1 MRKRPLGTWLGV
13 LALLLLVAMTAGVAL
28 GSVNVPPLVVWRIV
42 LGDLLGELFGMSST
56 ADFSVQQHQIVW
68 LVRAPRVLMAVLV
81 GAGLATVG
89 VVMQAMVRNPLA
101 DPYMLGVSSGASV
114 GAVSVLAWGV
124 FATVGLY
131 AVAAGAF
138 IGALVATVLVY
149 LLALQGGRIPS
160 ARLILSGVAVGYML
174 TGLTSLVTLTAG
186 QRDLANA
193 LLTWLLGSLAGTQ
206 WQALGLPA
214 GMVLVGMLWLLAQA
228 RPLNA
233 LLAGDEAAATLGV
246 AAERLRRQL
255 FVVVSLL
262 TGTMVAVSGAIG
274 FVGLVIPHV
283 TRILVGSDHRR
294 VLPVAALMGAV
305 ILVLVDGA
313 ARTWFAP
320 MEIPVGVITAFVG
333 GPFFIAMLWRGAVRE
348 DR

>member
-1 MRKRPLGTWLGV
+1 MKMSALPWVLVL
-13 LALLLLVAMTAGVAL
+13 LALLALAVLAGVGWGSAQLGMGQAWAAVRAQLLQLAGLAAESDRAL
-28 GSVNVPPLVVWRIV
+28 P
-42 LGDLLGELFGMSST
+42 
-56 ADFSVQQHQIVW
+56 QYQIVW
-68 LVRAPRVLMAVLV
+68 MIRLPRVLMAALV
-81 GAGLATVG
+81 GAGLAIVG

-124 FATVGLY
+124 FAAAGLY
-131 AVAAGAF
+131 AITAGAF
-138 IGALVATVLVY
+138 VGALAATVLVY
-149 LLALQGGRIPS
+149 LLARQRGRIPA
-160 ARLILSGVAVGYML
+160 ARLILSGVAVGYMC
-174 TGLTSLVTLTAG
+174 TGLTSLIMLASG

-193 LLTWLLGSLAGTQ
+193 LLGWIMGSLAGTQ
-206 WQALGLPA
+206 WPALGLPA
-214 GMVLVGMLWLLAQA
+214 VLLLAGMAWLLAQA

-283 TRILVGSDHRR
+283 TRMLVGSDHRR
-294 VLPVAALMGAV
+294 VLPVAALMGALF
-305 ILVLVDGA
+305 LVLADGA

-333 GPFFIAMLWRGAVRE
+333 GPFFIAMLWRGAARE
-348 DR
+348 DG

>member
-1 MRKRPLGTWLGV
+1 MKTSALPWMLALPVLLTMAV
-13 LALLLLVAMTAGVAL
+13 LAGVTWGSAQVGMGQVWAIVRYQVEQAL
-28 GSVNVPPLVVWRIV
+28 G
-42 LGDLLGELFGMSST
+42 MQT
-56 ADFSVQQHQIVW
+56 AAPGWSMQQYQIVW
-68 LVRAPRVLMAVLV
+68 MIRLPRVLMAALV
-81 GAGLATVG
+81 GAGLSIVG

-283 TRILVGSDHRR
+283 TRMLVGSDHRR

-305 ILVLVDGA
+305 FLVLVDGA